1 MTGIADVAVLLGDRS
16 RATMCEALMD
26 GRAWTVSELAARA
39 GVGKACA
46 SEHVGR
52 LLLGGLVTTETQGR
66 CRYVRL
72 AGPEVAAV
80 LEGLSALAGPAERGG
95 SLDEVRRRDR
105 FAAARTCYDHLAGRL
120 GVAVHDALVRRRL
133 LSSYGGLTVTTAGRA
148 WFAELGVAVEG
159 LEQRARPLLRECTDL
174 TERSA
179 HLAGALGAAL
189 CERLLT
195 DGWVRRTDRSRAL
208 VVTAVGER
216 GLEAH
221 LGLGPSDLG
230 RLSAPTGRGT
240 PRGSSSTHRGRAATP
255 TPS

>member
-1 MTGIADVAVLLGDRS
+1 MTGVADVAVLLGDRS
-16 RATMCEALMD
+16 RAAMCEALMD
-26 GRAWTVSELAARA
+26 GRAWTVSELAAHA

-52 LLLGGLVTTETQGR
+52 LVGAGLVTSETQGR

-80 LEGLSALAGPAERGG
+80 LEGLARLAEPPAGAR
-95 SLDEVRRRDR
+95 SLGDVRRRAQ

-133 LSSYGGLTVTTAGRA
+133 LRKRDGLLLTRSGRS
-148 WFAELGVAVEG
+148 WFVGLGIDVEG
-159 LEQRARPLLRECTDL
+159 LERRERPLLRECTDL
-174 TERSA
+174 TERA
-179 HLAGALGAAL
+179 PHLAGGLGAAL
-189 CERLLT
+189 CERFLVE
-195 DGWVRRTDRSRAL
+195 GWVRRTDRSRAL

-216 GLEAH
+216 ALEAE
-221 LGLGPSDLG
+221 LGVGPVDVGVSD
-230 RLSAPTGRGT
+230 RAGRGR
-240 PRGSSSTHRGRAATP
+240 PRGSSSTPRGRAATP